1 MCFLCNAGLLSIHN
15 LESEVI
21 KRNQNISSSNSEEN
35 NTNKELASIDIQ
47 HLTMSSQ
54 EINTRLNLASTERT
68 LRLYISPGNESISE
82 NNENEANTPYSRT
95 PEEWQYEYIRENI
108 VKISS
113 FINLK
118 LKEVTNKK
126 EADYIIFI
134 HPNPQKDSLS
144 NNTLIVSHSSGAQ
157 SPFHLEE
164 SPDLVQHDSESKAT
178 QKEIF

>member
-1 MCFLCNAGLLSIHN
+1 MFFINTGLLSIHN

-21 KRNQNISSSNSEEN
+21 KRNQNISSTNSEEN

-108 VKISS
+108 VNIIEKCNAYLTFNVSMLTMR
-113 FINLK
+113 F
-118 LKEVTNKK
+118 TQY
-126 EADYIIFI
+126 YIR
-134 HPNPQKDSLS
+134 NPAFTIL
-144 NNTLIVSHSSGAQ
+144 NTEREIAQ
-157 SPFHLEE
+157 P
-164 SPDLVQHDSESKAT
+164 P
-178 QKEIF
+178 II

>member
-21 KRNQNISSSNSEEN
+21 KKNQNISSSNSEEN

-82 NNENEANTPYSRT
+82 NNENQANTP
-95 PEEWQYEYIRENI
+95 
-108 VKISS
+108 
-113 FINLK
+113 
-118 LKEVTNKK
+118 
-126 EADYIIFI
+126 
-134 HPNPQKDSLS
+134 
-144 NNTLIVSHSSGAQ
+144 
-157 SPFHLEE
+157 
-164 SPDLVQHDSESKAT
+164 
-178 QKEIF
+178 